1 MTRPVSRRVT
11 VYRKDLLPLSETFIV
26 DQFRS
31 YRRWDATLLGQ
42 KTIANG
48 LDTSHLPRRTL
59 QRADGLEKVTWK
71 TIQVMDWI
79 HPKMVRT
86 LASLKPDIVHS
97 HFGHDAI
104 LVHRAA
110 RKLNIPQ
117 VVTLH
122 GGDISHR
129 DDYYRRHRDPFM
141 RRYMG
146 RLRKMAE
153 SPDVHFIAVSPAIR
167 ASAIEKG
174 IPADRVHVRYTG
186 IDLTQFQ
193 PSPYPVAARRRKVV
207 FVGRLVRVKG
217 CDVLIQAA
225 AIARA
230 SLGDFEIV
238 IIGDGPEKPS
248 LVRLADES
256 GVPATFLGAL
266 PRSEVIRH
274 LQEARA
280 FCLPSRVD
288 PNGGYEA
295 FGAVLL
301 EAQASGVPTLT
312 SAHGSK
318 HIAIEEGQTGFSFDA
333 EDAQALSQLLVHL
346 LTDDGLAQRMANRA
360 PIFVKEKFEITSCTS
375 KIESLYEE
383 ILSDRRGACRE

>member
-11 VYRKDLLPLSETFIV
+11 VYRKDLLPISETFIV
-26 DQFRS
+26 DQFCS

-59 QRADGLEKVTWK
+59 QRAEGLDKVTWK
-71 TIQVMDWI
+71 TVQMMDWI

-97 HFGHDAI
+97 HFGYDAI
-104 LVHRAA
+104 LVHRTAQ
-110 RKLNIPQ
+110 KLNIPQ

-122 GGDISHR
+122 GMDIR
-129 DDYYRRHRDPFM
+129 YPQEYYREHRDPFM
-141 RRYMG
+141 RRYMD

-153 SPDVHFIAVSPAIR
+153 SPNVHFIAVSPAIR

-174 IPADRVHVRYTG
+174 IPPDRVHVRYTG

-193 PSPYPVAARRRKVV
+193 PSPHPVTARRPKVV
-207 FVGRLVRVKG
+207 FVGRLVTMKG
-217 CDVLIQAA
+217 CDVLLKAS

-230 SLGDFEIV
+230 SIGDLEIV
-238 IIGDGPEKPS
+238 VIGDGPEKS
-248 LVRLADES
+248 NLVRLASES
-256 GVPATFLGAL
+256 GAPATFLGAL
-266 PRSEVIRH
+266 PRSEVRRH
-274 LQEARA
+274 LHEARA
-280 FCLPSRVD
+280 FCLPSRFD
-288 PNGGYEA
+288 ENGGYEA
-295 FGAVLL
+295 FGGALL

-318 HIAIEEGQTGFSFDA
+318 AIAIEEGQTGFSFDA
-333 EDAQALSQLLVHL
+333 EDAQTLSRLLVRV
-346 LTDDGLAQRMANRA
+346 LTDDELAQKMADRA
-360 PIFVKEKFEITSCTS
+360 PIFVNEKFEITSCTS

-383 ILSDRRGACRE
+383 ILDACRGN